1 MKKILF
7 LFSFLF
13 ALNLYA
19 QQDLKWLKIKKYK
32 VATLSDSLKETSGL
46 TFFRDKLYTIND
58 GGNSS
63 EVFEID
69 KKSGKILDKIK
80 TEFKNFDWESI
91 TSDSAN
97 VYVGDFGNNAGT
109 RKDLKIYKIPF
120 KDSVK
125 IDSIQEIP
133 FFYPEQKDFEP
144 KNINN
149 DFDAEA
155 MIFLNG
161 KIHLFTKEWISK
173 SVTHYTVNPNVFVQ
187 QPAEKIESFKTDFVV
202 TDASYFDKKLYL
214 VGYTKN
220 TEVFLS
226 IFGETEPGI
235 FFNQKPVKYYI
246 GSSLSVG
253 QIEGVAVN
261 EDGVFIS
268 GEEFKSPLGKVKQ
281 SLYFIPRE
289 KLR

>member
-69 KKSGKILDKIK
+69 KSSGKILDVIK
-80 TEFKNFDWESI
+80 TDLKNRDWEAI
-91 TSDSAN
+91 TSDSIN
-97 VYVGDFGNNAGT
+97 TYIGDFGNNVGT